1 MSSPGFVVR
10 ETWKNHLGN
19 QQIDPLRIYDP
30 ASIDEVSE
38 IVREAEKDGVT
49 VRAVGSGHSWS
60 DVALTRGFLL
70 RTGGL
75 AQPVAAEPD
84 FLRPEYEDRHLVR
97 PEAGIRIKELNA
109 YLDGRGLALSNI
121 GGYDH
126 QTIAG
131 VISTSTHGSGITFG
145 PLNDFV
151 RSLDI
156 VGERG
161 AVYRIEPSDG
171 PTDPDAYEAH
181 HRGART
187 LVQDDHWFNAVA
199 VGMGCM
205 GVICTVMLEV
215 EPKYYLREVREFH
228 TWEKVSADLTD
239 GEALRA
245 NRHYEVL
252 FSPYQVKHRYP
263 CLVTTRNYTSNPS
276 RKPFDKRTRNW
287 AVELA
292 STFPLTPNVLN
303 LIADVKPSLSP
314 RMMESA
320 MRALIKKEYDGISYK
335 VLNIG
340 AANLLPAYST
350 EIGVPMDGR
359 RIEAAE
365 ALIRVAAECR
375 NVGDVYQSSPI
386 SFRFVRASGA
396 YMSMMYGRDTM
407 MIELIQLSRSDG
419 GYELNAAYE
428 KALNKL
434 GGRPHWGQV
443 NTLNASE
450 GLLETM
456 YPHYHDWLR
465 GLQPIER
472 QLRIQQPVHRASR
485 DLHTALHAMTAGNGD
500 RRADWLELVELLLV
514 LVASSGI
521 HLRHRL
527 GRSAGYA
534 SPRRAM
540 PVDASLP

>member
-1 MSSPGFVVR
+1 MTAEVGFEVR
-10 ETWKNHLGN
+10 QTWTNHLGN
-19 QQIDPLRIYDP
+19 QRIDPLRTYQP
-30 ASIDEVSE
+30 ESIDEVSE
-38 IVREAEKDGVT
+38 IIREAEHDHVT

-70 RTGGL
+70 KTDKL
-75 AQPVAAEPD
+75 AQTAATERD
-84 FLRPEYEDRHLVR
+84 FLRADWADRHLVR

-109 YLDGRGLALSNI
+109 YLDGRGLALSNM

-145 PLNDFV
+145 PLDDFV

-156 VGERG
+156 VAAGG

-171 PTDPDAYEAH
+171 PTDRGAYEAH
-181 HRGART
+181 HGNKRT

-205 GVICTVMLEV
+205 GVICTAMLEV

-228 TWEKVSADLTD
+228 TWEEVKADLID
-239 GEALRA
+239 GEVLRA

-252 FSPYQVKHRYP
+252 FSPYVVKHRYP
-263 CLVTTRNYTSNPS
+263 CLVTTRNYTPNPS
-276 RKPFDKRTRNW
+276 GKPLDKRTRNW
-287 AVELA
+287 GVELA
-292 STFPLTPNVLN
+292 SRFPLTPDILN
-303 LIADVKPSLSP
+303 LIVDLKPSLSP

-320 MRALIKKEYDGISYK
+320 IRALIKKEYDEVSYK

-340 AANLLPAYST
+340 AANVLPAYSS

-359 RIEAAE
+359 HIEAAE
-365 ALIRVAAECR
+365 AIIRVAGEFR
-375 NVGDVYQSSPI
+375 RVGDVYQSSPI
-386 SFRFVRASGA
+386 SFRFVKASNA
-396 YMSMMYGRDTM
+396 YMSMMQGRDTM
-407 MIELIQLSRSDG
+407 MIELIQLSRCDG

-428 KALNKL
+428 EALGQL

-443 NTLNASE
+443 NTMTASE

-456 YPHYHDWLR
+456 YPRY
-465 GLQPIER
+465 
-472 QLRIQQPVHRASR
+472 
-485 DLHTALHAMTAGNGD
+485 
-500 RRADWLELVELLLV
+500 ADWLQV
-514 LVASSGI
+514 
-521 HLRHRL
+521 L
-527 GRSAGYA
+527 GRLNASGVFSSPFTERVGISA
-534 SPRRAM
+534 PRFT
-540 PVDASLP
+540 P